1 MPRTG
6 KGGKRAGADGQAYG
20 NRSDLNAVKNLP
32 AQAAPGQTYGNG
44 VKQIDAQKQIP
55 LQGPNANM
63 PPAQPSASATTTAPP
78 PEVPVYNA
86 PGRGPEAM
94 SQYLDDNFP
103 DYPNG
108 VGGAY
113 TEDPDH
119 ARIMNIVN
127 EMANGP
133 FASSAIRELAD
144 FMKLMI

>member
-6 KGGKRAGADGQAYG
+6 RGGKRAGADGTAYS
-20 NRSDLNAVKNLP
+20 NRTDLNAVKTLP
-32 AQAAPGQTYGNG
+32 AQAAPGQTYGDATA
-44 VKQIDAQKQIP
+44 QINSQKQIP
-55 LQGPNANM
+55 LQGPNAGM
-63 PPAQPSASATTTAPP
+63 PSVAPASTPAAQPE
-78 PEVPVYNA
+78 EVPTLDA
-86 PGRGPEAM
+86 PGAGPEAM
-94 SQYLDDNFP
+94 RSYLDNNANP
-103 DYPNG
+103 YPNG

-144 FMKLMI
+144 FMGLMI